1 MSKYKVVYFSEYKG
15 PFELEIEAW
24 GVREHKGEVVFYDE
38 HGEDEYIFNKDDVVV
53 YYRI

>member
-24 GVREHKGEVVFYDE
+24 GVGALGDTITFFDE
-38 HGEDEYIFNKDDVVV
+38 HGEDEAVFNKEDVVV